1 MPPRWPFAA
10 PPPCTIR
17 RMNIKRFTLI
27 IAAAAAA
34 LVAAVPVASADR
46 DDQRP
51 TNSEIRALFDRWN
64 AALQTGDAEQVSDL
78 YARDAVLLATVDNE
92 PNDTRA
98 EIVDYFENHFLPSK
112 PVGRIT
118 ESIVKV
124 LDENSAIDMGTYEF
138 RLTAAD
144 GTVST
149 VKARYTYAYERDDR
163 GQWKIVHHHSSKYP
177 KS

>member
-1 MPPRWPFAA
+1 
-10 PPPCTIR
+10 
-17 RMNIKRFTLI
+17 MNIKRFTLSI
-27 IAAAAAA
+27 TAAAAVLA
-34 LVAAVPVASADR
+34 AAVPMASADR
-46 DDQRP
+46 DEQRP
-51 TNSEIRALFDRWN
+51 TEREIRAQFDGWN
-64 AALQTGDAEQVSDL
+64 AALRTGDAAKVADL

-124 LDENSAIDMGTYEF
+124 LDEDSAIDQGTYQF

-149 VKARYTYAYERDDR
+149 VKARYTYVYERDAR